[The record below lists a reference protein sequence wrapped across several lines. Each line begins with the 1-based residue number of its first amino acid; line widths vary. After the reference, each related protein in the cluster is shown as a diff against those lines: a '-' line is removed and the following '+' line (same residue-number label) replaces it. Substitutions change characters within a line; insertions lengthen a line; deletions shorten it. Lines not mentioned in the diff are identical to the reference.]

1 LRIGDG
7 PPIVFASNIFG
18 DAHLYR
24 VGWPHVRDV
33 TDRLAGLGWSV
44 VRYDVRGMGD
54 SDRQVNDLSLDA
66 RVKDLEAV
74 VAEVRLGSFAL
85 VGVDAGAA
93 TAVAYAVAHPDVVV
107 RLVLVSPWARGA
119 EKFSIPE
126 AHKVN
131 SSVPTGDHEWVLF
144 QKVLAGIVTGF
155 DEHKALRDVLVDG
168 IERSS
173 SPAGLAAYYQASAA
187 IDISHLLSQV
197 TVPTLVVHESAF
209 PFGSFQLCDQVAAT
223 VTGAELVVVDGPGIA
238 GYEQHEH
245 VAVLDSFLRTGRAEV
260 PANRDTQPSQGSAAA
275 LTPREVTVL
284 GLVASGAS
292 NKEIAAALGI
302 AVTTVERHLV
312 NAYAK
317 IGARGRADATV
328 YALRHALAP

>member
-1 LRIGDG
+1 
-7 PPIVFASNIFG
+7 
-18 DAHLYR
+18 
-24 VGWPHVRDV
+24 
-33 TDRLAGLGWSV
+33 LAGLGWSV

-54 SDRQVNDLSLDA
+54 SDRHVDDLSLEA

-74 VAEVRLGSFAL
+74 VADVGPGSFGL

-93 TAVAYAVAHPDVVV
+93 TAVAYAVDHPDVVR

-131 SSVPTGDHEWVLF
+131 SLVPSGDREWVLF
-144 QKVLAGIVTGF
+144 KKVLAGIVTSF
-155 DEHKALRDVLVDG
+155 DEHKALRDVLIDG
-168 IERSS
+168 IERST
-173 SPAGLAAYYQASAA
+173 SPEGLAAYYEASAR
-187 IDISHLLSQV
+187 IDISNLLPEV

-209 PFGSFQLCDQVAAT
+209 PFGSLELCDQVAAN
-223 VTGAELVVVDGPGIA
+223 VNGAELVVVDGPGIA

-245 VAVLDSFLRTGRAEV
+245 VAVLDAFLRTGRIEV
-260 PANRDTQPSQGSAAA
+260 AAAPQAKSNPTHALA
-275 LTPREVTVL
+275 LTPREVAVL

-292 NKEIAAALGI
+292 NKEIAVALGI

-328 YALRHALAP
+328 YALRHGLGP